1 MSSADVAAP
10 RRGRVGVGHAWL
22 RLARISNSPTV
33 VSDVVAGAVLADAGA
48 EASTIALVAVAM
60 ALFYTAGMIAND
72 VFDLDVDRRAR
83 PERPLPSGLVSVRA
97 AIVATIALFATG
109 EGLLLAVDVPA
120 GLAGLGL
127 IALIVLYDAWHKGN
141 ALSPLLMGGCRAMVY
156 VLAALAVAGGTP
168 SRPVAGA
175 ALLLLVLVV
184 GMTQVAK
191 AEGSSVASWW
201 PVAAVLAPAAYW
213 CKDLPSSAV
222 AGLLVVF
229 VAFATHAL
237 WLGIARR
244 AIGRSVG
251 RLIATIALLDALAVA
266 ASGGAAVAVAVCVAA
281 FAATLAMQTR
291 IAGT

>member
-1 MSSADVAAP
+1 MSFADVAAA

-22 RLARISNSPTV
+22 RLARISNTPTV

-60 ALFYTAGMIAND
+60 ALFYTAGMIVND

-97 AIVATIALFATG
+97 AIVATVALFATG
-109 EGLLLAVDVPA
+109 EGLLLVVDVAA
-120 GLAGLGL
+120 GLAGLAL
-127 IALIVLYDAWHKGN
+127 IALIALYDAWHKGN

-156 VLAALAVAGGTP
+156 VVAALAVAGTP
-168 SRPVAGA
+168 SRAVIGA
-175 ALLLLVLVV
+175 AVLLLVFVV
-184 GMTQVAK
+184 GLTQVAK

-201 PVAAVLAPAAYW
+201 PVAAVLAPVAYW
-213 CKDLPSSAV
+213 CRDLPSTAV
-222 AGLLVVF
+222 AALL
-229 VAFATHAL
+229 VAFAAFAAHAL

-266 ASGGAAVAVAVCVAA
+266 AAGGAAIAVATCLAA
-281 FAATLAMQTR
+281 FGLTVALQTR